1 MRIYEVDRKLSQTE
15 LDQLEIFADRLF
27 AKVGI
32 DVEFTR
38 HFLDR
43 VNDERNVKQ
52 ITASELTRLFKQ
64 EHKRWGKQIA
74 QLGPDSEAV
83 LKDLATDVNIPFALR
98 WDNANN
104 ELDLIAKTVMR
115 KNNFKTSNK
124 EFQVNSFNFHSDSK
138 QSKMIMESI
147 EALMEGMP
155 AVDLFNNMNPA
166 DFQQKYGVSKSSA
179 GQSVG
184 KVTQLFPDKFKNNP
198 RIRVSISNY
207 FIKNPAMMKQLIAA
221 NDNVKPP
228 KMSWKNLSKLGL
240 KALPRIFGGVI
251 LNIITPS
258 QLGDGTLKDE
268 QLIQW
273 KIQQDYIKSDP
284 DQAMQDIIDWYK
296 TTKKYLNNPE
306 GYKDDF
312 DYQTAQGYKNEA
324 IVKSLEGVIDP
335 GLKKAAEDLAEKMR
349 KAKNQQDIAD
359 LIGKVDPAL
368 QKAAN
373 EVAPEVMTTSPE
385 QLLSPESPEDLGMFP
400 VPANDSPVV
409 DGLPQKVPEPGEPEI
424 LPANDPLPPKP
435 KIVPITPTQ
444 PKTPKI
450 EPDEPPVEVPITRPK
465 VIPFPPSFPDAPEQE
480 PLPTG
485 PETEPVEPAKEPGP
499 EIEPEAP
506 TQPEI
511 PTDPENPEVPEPTTD
526 PEIEP
531 EPPVKPE
538 EPADPDPLPSE
549 PSTDP
554 APGEKPKVIPNAP
567 TQPEPGPEPENPEVP
582 EPTTDPEI
590 DPEAPAKPQEPAEP
604 DPLPSEPSTDPAP
617 GEKPDVKPAP
627 EQPTAPDIDPENPE
641 APEPTTDPEIDPE
654 APAKPEQ
661 PADPDPLPSEPSTDP
676 APGNAPEIDPVS
688 PTQPELTPEPDSPVA
703 PEPTTDPG
711 IDTSPLPQLDPAP
724 SEVPSIVPEPVPTP
738 VPTPGPVLAPKPN
751 VKTRPP
757 GRTPTKPRRAWD
769 FGVSDKYKTNLYKWT
784 QKYGTFENTNLIN
797 KYFTLNEG
805 GAMPGVGAIHIDE
818 IKPTLE
824 MLEKSLG
831 IDLNNFT
838 LGSVGKRQ
846 FSGDIDVALNLPP
859 EELPAFVEK
868 LKKNPL
874 IKDIAKSS
882 VIMTKVEIQ
891 NFNKEQT
898 DGRPRTGFVQVDF
911 MPGDPGWMK
920 TYYHSPS
927 EDESKYK
934 GVFRNI
940 MIASMAAVLD
950 RQQSDAKLEDGRAME
965 ELRYMWSPTEGLL
978 RVKRTPVANKA
989 GTGYTKK
996 NQNET
1001 IDGPWKQADE
1011 IAKVLK
1017 LDSGKDLNSFES
1029 LLTAMNKN
1037 WTKEAAQTVIKA
1049 FKDNHV
1055 VNDIGMPEELQ

>member
-43 VNDERNVKQ
+43 VNDERNVRQ

-83 LKDLATDVNIPFALR
+83 LKDLVTDVNIPFALR

-166 DFQQKYGVSKSSA
+166 DFQQKYGVSKASA
-179 GQSVG
+179 NQSVG

-198 RIRVSISNY
+198 RIRVNVSNY

-228 KMSWKNLSKLGL
+228 KLNWKNLSKLGL
-240 KALPRIFGGVI
+240 KAIPRIFGGVI

-258 QLGDGTLKDE
+258 TLGDGTLKDE
-268 QLIQW
+268 QLLQW

-284 DQAMQDIIDWYK
+284 QQAMQDIIDWYK
-296 TTKKYLNNPE
+296 TTKKYLNDPD

-312 DYQTAQGYKNEA
+312 DYQTAQGYRNDE
-324 IVKSLEGVIDP
+324 IVKSLDGVIDP
-335 GLKKAAEDLAEKMR
+335 GLKKAADDLADKLR
-349 KAKNQQDIAD
+349 KAKNQQAIDD

-373 EVAPEVMTTSPE
+373 EVAPEVNTLSPKA
-385 QLLSPESPEDLGMFP
+385 LLSPEVPEDLGLYPQPETDVPP
-400 VPANDSPVV
+400 VYDA
-409 DGLPQKVPEPGEPEI
+409 LPQRVPEPGDPEI
-424 LPANDPLPPKP
+424 LPANDPFPPKP
-435 KIVPITPTQ
+435 VIVPNSPKQ
-444 PKTPKI
+444 PKAPEIPSDT
-450 EPDEPPVEVPITRPK
+450 PVEIPDTDKPK
-465 VIPFPPSFPDAPEQE
+465 VIPFPPSFPTQPEEE
-480 PLPTG
+480 PFPQG
-485 PETEPVEPAKEPGP
+485 PEEEPVEPKKEPGP
-499 EIEPEAP
+499 
-506 TQPEI
+506 
-511 PTDPENPEVPEPTTD
+511 D
-526 PEIEP
+526 
-531 EPPVKPE
+531 VK
-538 EPADPDPLPSE
+538 
-549 PSTDP
+549 
-554 APGEKPKVIPNAP
+554 PNAP
-567 TQPEPGPEPENPEVP
+567 KQPVIPTEPENPEVP
-582 EPTTDPEI
+582 EPTTDPDL
-590 DPEAPAKPQEPAEP
+590 DPEAPPA
-604 DPLPSEPSTDPAP
+604 
-617 GEKPDVKPAP
+617 
-627 EQPTAPDIDPENPE
+627 
-641 APEPTTDPEIDPE
+641 
-654 APAKPEQ
+654 PEQ
-661 PADPDPLPSEPSTDP
+661 PADPDAFPDAPKTDP
-676 APGNAPEIDPVS
+676 APGNKPEVNPEAPAQPEPGPEIDN
-688 PTQPELTPEPDSPVA
+688 PVA
-703 PEPTTDPG
+703 PDPATDPG
-711 IDTSPLPQLDPAP
+711 IDTTPLPQPELDPMP
-724 SEVPSIVPEPVPTP
+724 SEVPSVVPEPVPGP
-738 VPTPGPVLAPKPN
+738 AISPAPGPAIAPKTKIKP
-751 VKTRPP
+751 KPIKP
-757 GRTPTKPRRAWD
+757 GLKPRRAWD
-769 FGVSDKYKTNLYKWT
+769 WGGTSDKYKTNLYKWT

-950 RQQSDAKLEDGRAME
+950 RQQSDAKLEDGRSME

-978 RVKRTPVANKA
+978 RVKRTPVPNKA

-1001 IDGPWKQADE
+1001 IDGPWKQSDE

-1055 VNDIGMPEELQ
+1055 VNDIGMPDELK